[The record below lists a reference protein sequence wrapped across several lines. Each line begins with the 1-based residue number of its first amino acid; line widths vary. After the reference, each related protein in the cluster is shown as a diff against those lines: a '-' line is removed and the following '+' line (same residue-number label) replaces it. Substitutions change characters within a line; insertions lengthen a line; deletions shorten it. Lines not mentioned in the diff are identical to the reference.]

1 MFDTALIL
9 LLEIILS
16 DMFLFL
22 FIFSLAVLCVTF
34 IARIILKPNSSL
46 KHAIVSS
53 LAIMMFYIGCL
64 CVYIF
69 NPAGLS
75 RYLAP
80 LPFIYIVDNEIT
92 LVNLLTSTFPE
103 ICRNLVSMVLL
114 AYLINQIN
122 SYTPPNLKM
131 LGWFL
136 YRVLC
141 LFAAFF
147 IHYLV
152 YRVINKIDHSIIPEL
167 MRDYISIIIIS
178 ILVFMFLLGFIK
190 FLVGLVVS
198 VQNPMFGGSYQF
210 FFVNKVG
217 KNLSRALGSTA
228 ILTAFVIVM
237 HHLDY
242 GTLPIDAES
251 LDQYIPFGLCMLF
264 LWVIVGFKM

>member
-1 MFDTALIL
+1 MFDTALVL

-22 FIFSLAVLCVTF
+22 FIFSLAVLCITF

-46 KHAIVSS
+46 KHAISSS
-53 LAIMMFYIGCL
+53 LAIVMFYIGCM

-69 NPAGLS
+69 NPGGLNH
-75 RYLAP
+75 YLAP
-80 LPFIYIVDNEIT
+80 LPFIYIVDEEIT
-92 LVNLLTSTFPE
+92 LVNLLTSSFPE

-131 LGWFL
+131 LGWIL
-136 YRVLC
+136 YRVFC

-152 YRVINKIDHSIIPEL
+152 YRVINKIDTSIVPELLRDYVSIIL
-167 MRDYISIIIIS
+167 IS

-190 FLVGLVVS
+190 FLVSLVVS
-198 VQNPMFGGSYQF
+198 VANPMFGGCYQF

-228 ILTAFVIVM
+228 ILSGLAIGM
-237 HHLDY
+237 HRLGYD
-242 GTLPIDAES
+242 TLPIAVDS
-251 LDQYIPFGLCMLF
+251 LDRYIPFGVCMF
-264 LWVIVGFKM
+264 ILWIIVGFKM